1 MHICF
6 KSDSTFWLPFHS
18 YTQITVGL
26 DSSHEFWIEVH
37 ELRWTFPCYTTA
49 LNILIIILIS
59 AWYKEL
65 KFWSRRHHRS
75 GTQHIFRLSHI
86 LQTIKCWTKKFNA
99 NLFPALKC
107 SRIAGF
113 KRGHVM
119 SLARVWSFPGGT
131 ISRLCLRLYLLW
143 LVRLTNCLKMGWSL
157 RPKRRALLKI
167 NECEWLTFKHRVHI
181 TLMIGKSYFS
191 LLFTCKIFKTQMII
205 LTNHIN

>member
-6 KSDSTFWLPFHS
+6 KSDSIFWLPFHS

-26 DSSHEFWIEVH
+26 DSSHKFWVEVH

-59 AWYKEL
+59 ARYYQL

-75 GTQHIFRLSHI
+75 GTQHIFQLSYI
-86 LQTIKCWTKKFNA
+86 FQTIKCWPKTFNI

-113 KRGHVM
+113 KLGHIM

-131 ISRLCLRLYLLW
+131 ISRLCLRFLAVLDPAVLRLKHLLTWFFYLQLSA
-143 LVRLTNCLKMGWSL
+143 SL
-157 RPKRRALLKI
+157 PRP
-167 NECEWLTFKHRVHI
+167 
-181 TLMIGKSYFS
+181 
-191 LLFTCKIFKTQMII
+191 TQVTI
-205 LTNHIN
+205 LNTI